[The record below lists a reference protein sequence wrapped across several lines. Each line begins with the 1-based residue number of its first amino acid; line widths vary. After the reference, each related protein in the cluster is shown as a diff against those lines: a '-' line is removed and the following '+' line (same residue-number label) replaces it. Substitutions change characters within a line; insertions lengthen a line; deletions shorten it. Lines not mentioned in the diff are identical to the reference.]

1 MLAKGPRLKAMH
13 ESGLQARALGHF
25 YFLVKLS
32 DNGKEALQPALE
44 LATTCRQVSLLIS
57 GLFRIGIIVM
67 VIFLFK
73 NILK

>member
-32 DNGKEALQPALE
+32 DNGKQALQPALE
-44 LATTCRQVSLLIS
+44 LATMCRQVSLFIS
-57 GLFRIGIIVM
+57 GLFSLKYF
-67 VIFLFK
+67 FLK
-73 NILK
+73 KIY

>member
-25 YFLVKLS
+25 YFPVKLS

-44 LATTCRQVSLLIS
+44 LATMCRQVSLLIS
-57 GLFRIGIIVM
+57 GLFS
-67 VIFLFK
+67 
-73 NILK
+73 LKYFFYLKIY

>member
-32 DNGKEALQPALE
+32 DKGKEAPQPAQVLSWPPC
-44 LATTCRQVSLLIS
+44 LAKVSLSLFHIS
-57 GLFRIGIIVM
+57 LR
-67 VIFLFK
+67 LC
-73 NILK
+73 

>member
-13 ESGLQARALGHF
+13 ESGLQARAHGHV

-32 DNGKEALQPALE
+32 DNCKEALQPALE
-44 LATTCRQVSLLIS
+44 LATTCRQVSLFIS

-67 VIFLFK
+67 VIFC
-73 NILK
+73 LKIY